1 MMKFIE
7 ELKKVLKLDERFIGE
22 NNQIVR
28 TKVADAARGI
38 DGLLM
43 KSLLQ
48 NDLLRESFF
57 SKVDDIYVFD
67 KMKFIWVIESKEFL
81 PDSYTLYK
89 NKIGLV
95 DNHNNFISEQ
105 QDVTLAW
112 PYKDCVLEGAQTK
125 ENQKSEE
132 VFYNEVLAP
141 DQVNR
146 LLAPKVL
153 GKAKRYTANGVEKNI
168 IFNDNDNLIIKG
180 NNLLGLSTLLE
191 RFAGQVQLIY
201 IDPPYNTGNDSFK
214 YNDRFNHSSWLTFMK
229 NRLEL
234 AYKLLKDNGSMYVQ
248 IDNNESA
255 YLKVLM
261 DEIFGKEHF
270 QTEIIWVLEGASGY
284 KSLVNNYVRGHDSIL
299 FYTKS
304 DKFKYHKTYL
314 PYDEKQLKRFSS
326 VDEDGRRYKA
336 ITKTRKLYLD
346 EAKGIPLTDVWN
358 DIASF
363 QTIVNSPERTGFDTQ
378 KPEKL
383 LERIISCS
391 SDEGDLILD
400 FHLGSG
406 TTSSVAHKMKR
417 QYIGIEQMDYIEN
430 ITVERMKK
438 VVCGV
443 QNGIS
448 KNYNGQGGSFVY
460 CELLEDNQSLIN
472 EIKGTSDLETIKS
485 ILTIAIDRGK
495 IVPSVLPIDL
505 EKTESEFD
513 KLSLEEQKK
522 LALDILNKNKLYIS
536 LSDIDDEDAN
546 VSEADKAFT
555 KSFYG
560 LE

>member
-1 MMKFIE
+1 MKFIE

-201 IDPPYNTGNDSFK
+201 IEMIIPKLIQFND
-214 YNDRFNHSSWLTFMK
+214 
-229 NRLEL
+229 
-234 AYKLLKDNGSMYVQ
+234 YKR
-248 IDNNESA
+248 A
-255 YLKVLM
+255 
-261 DEIFGKEHF
+261 
-270 QTEIIWVLEGASGY
+270 
-284 KSLVNNYVRGHDSIL
+284 
-299 FYTKS
+299 
-304 DKFKYHKTYL
+304 
-314 PYDEKQLKRFSS
+314 
-326 VDEDGRRYKA
+326 
-336 ITKTRKLYLD
+336 
-346 EAKGIPLTDVWN
+346 
-358 DIASF
+358 
-363 QTIVNSPERTGFDTQ
+363 
-378 KPEKL
+378 
-383 LERIISCS
+383 
-391 SDEGDLILD
+391 
-400 FHLGSG
+400 
-406 TTSSVAHKMKR
+406 VA
-417 QYIGIEQMDYIEN
+417 
-430 ITVERMKK
+430 
-438 VVCGV
+438 
-443 QNGIS
+443 
-448 KNYNGQGGSFVY
+448 
-460 CELLEDNQSLIN
+460 
-472 EIKGTSDLETIKS
+472 
-485 ILTIAIDRGK
+485 
-495 IVPSVLPIDL
+495 
-505 EKTESEFD
+505 
-513 KLSLEEQKK
+513 
-522 LALDILNKNKLYIS
+522 
-536 LSDIDDEDAN
+536 
-546 VSEADKAFT
+546 
-555 KSFYG
+555 
-560 LE
+560 

>member
-1 MMKFIE
+1 
-7 ELKKVLKLDERFIGE
+7 
-22 NNQIVR
+22 
-28 TKVADAARGI
+28 
-38 DGLLM
+38 
-43 KSLLQ
+43 
-48 NDLLRESFF
+48 
-57 SKVDDIYVFD
+57 
-67 KMKFIWVIESKEFL
+67 
-81 PDSYTLYK
+81 
-89 NKIGLV
+89 
-95 DNHNNFISEQ
+95 
-105 QDVTLAW
+105 
-112 PYKDCVLEGAQTK
+112 
-125 ENQKSEE
+125 
-132 VFYNEVLAP
+132 
-141 DQVNR
+141 
-146 LLAPKVL
+146 
-153 GKAKRYTANGVEKNI
+153 
-168 IFNDNDNLIIKG
+168 
-180 NNLLGLSTLLE
+180 
-191 RFAGQVQLIY
+191 
-201 IDPPYNTGNDSFK
+201 
-214 YNDRFNHSSWLTFMK
+214 MK